1 MTALPP
7 LCPDNVRYLRVWPC
21 ADDRVMSDAASMWE
35 REGALPDGASL
46 QERGRELVIAL
57 YDGTAM
63 IGCLTAELAV
73 LPRLQARFAFCRS
86 FIAPP
91 YRRMRLTDRLMI
103 DGHDELGN
111 WARGHPE
118 ERLAGCAA
126 IYQNPLLGARPVE
139 PSGLTLIGYT
149 KSSQQIRVL
158 WFNHYELNRQ

>member
-1 MTALPP
+1 MTPAPSI
-7 LCPDNVRYLRVWPC
+7 CPDNVRYLRVWPC
-21 ADDRVMSDAASMWE
+21 ADDRVMSDAAAMWE
-35 REGALPDGASL
+35 REGALPDGASSL
-46 QERGRELVIAL
+46 ERGRELVIAL
-57 YDGTAM
+57 YDGAAM

-73 LPRLQARFAFCRS
+73 LPRLRARFAFCRS

-103 DGHDELGN
+103 DGHDALGN
-111 WARGHPE
+111 WAQAHPE

-126 IYQNPLLGARPVE
+126 IYQNPHLGAHPVE

-149 KSSQQIRVL
+149 KSGQQIRVL